1 MTPSNF
7 QPRKR
12 IDLKELSDK
21 VYALKSAIKFKISLE
36 AQIKLQEKL
45 ISTMKRPSLLGL
57 ALMVLYNNFWRISYL
72 KKKLEI
78 HRLENDNV
86 IKEKQMNIYH
96 RNELIFEDQF
106 ENIYEEM
113 AERFDDYLNQLQ
125 RLHETFASTDEK
137 DCSIPIK
144 DVRILLNKYRT
155 EAPKDKIERLSF
167 YLSME
172 STLHQCRP

>member
-12 IDLKELSDK
+12 IDLKDLSDK

-45 ISTMKRPSLLGL
+45 IRTMKRPSLLGL

-106 ENIYEEM
+106 ENVYEE
-113 AERFDDYLNQLQ
+113 
-125 RLHETFASTDEK
+125 
-137 DCSIPIK
+137 I
-144 DVRILLNKYRT
+144 
-155 EAPKDKIERLSF
+155 KIENIK
-167 YLSME
+167 
-172 STLHQCRP
+172 